1 MKSFKEYTALVEAI
15 TIGKAY
21 DINKFDTLKNMRTP
35 TSVKVVDYIKKA
47 GKDPEVVYSLNGK
60 KKSVSAKVFKQMMV
74 EAKKQKYK
82 LRSKDTGK
90 TAEKLLTKKE
100 AEKLRDQGVDATLLE
115 KMSDHD
121 FVTDIVWD
129 VKTEIDP
136 DKDWDKFKAEV
147 IKQAKKKKVKTD
159 GYMIAD
165 ILDESVKTSQDL
177 TEGMMG
183 DTVTAVLGAIAGFGG
198 TALGDKLK
206 DHLSQQYRI
215 KNLSMDQVNK
225 IKSDGESWQVL
236 KKGDKRVT
244 NRMIKQL
251 NKLDAALDKG
261 ADAKSVLAIMDEV
274 TALIQRDAAKAE
286 EIHYENVREYSDELL
301 RAYYI
306 NKNDT
311 DLNDPTSAAERKQQT
326 KNYKA
331 MTALLREYQRE
342 VHNRW
347 NGQSHKN
354 ISKLEDNILKHA
366 KEHAKVENR
375 AKTGSD
381 KSFKIWTKKRAESL
395 QKLEAEIKKYQGK

>member
-1 MKSFKEYTALVEAI
+1 MKKFSDIREEST
-15 TIGKAY
+15 KA
-21 DINKFDTLKNMRTP
+21 T
-35 TSVKVVDYIKKA
+35 
-47 GKDPEVVYSLNGK
+47 
-60 KKSVSAKVFKQMMV
+60 
-74 EAKKQKYK
+74 
-82 LRSKDTGK
+82 
-90 TAEKLLTKKE
+90 
-100 AEKLRDQGVDATLLE
+100 
-115 KMSDHD
+115 
-121 FVTDIVWD
+121 
-129 VKTEIDP
+129 
-136 DKDWDKFKAEV
+136 
-147 IKQAKKKKVKTD
+147 
-159 GYMIAD
+159 
-165 ILDESVKTSQDL
+165 QDL
-177 TEGMMG
+177 TEGLIG
-183 DTVTAVLGAIAGFGG
+183 DTATAVLGAIAGFGG

-244 NRMIKQL
+244 NRMVKQL

-274 TALIQRDAAKAE
+274 TALIQSDASKAE
-286 EIHYENVREYSDELL
+286 EIHYENVREMSYELL

-326 KNYKA
+326 KNYKS
-331 MTALLREYQRE
+331 MTAYLSEYQRE

-347 NGQSHKN
+347 NSQPHKN
-354 ISKLEDNILKHA
+354 ISKLEDKMLRHA
-366 KEHAKVENR
+366 KEHAKVENK

-381 KSFKIWTKKRAESL
+381 KSFKIWTKKRADSI